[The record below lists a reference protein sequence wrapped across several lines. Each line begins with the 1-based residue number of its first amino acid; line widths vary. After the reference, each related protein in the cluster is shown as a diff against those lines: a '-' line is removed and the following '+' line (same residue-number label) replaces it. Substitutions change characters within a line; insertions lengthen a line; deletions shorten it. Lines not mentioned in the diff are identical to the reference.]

1 MGMENPTGGGLL
13 YNMLGMWES
22 YGRGLLY
29 KIMGMANFKK
39 FPSIA
44 LWEPYILRRVDQL
57 DTMVFGHFKYAA
69 RHFMTSK

>member
-1 MGMENPTGGGLL
+1 MGCVTGPSPTSWAPPGTPRCATFFLNAMGTGLL
-13 YNMLGMWES
+13 AM
-22 YGRGLLY
+22 
-29 KIMGMANFKK
+29 
-39 FPSIA
+39 A